1 MDEKNL
7 KNLLDSAEW
16 KAFAQASRERDFD
29 PVFLL
34 FDFMQGC
41 IEGWEGLELHEAIR
55 ADVQKYVAEHGEID
69 PVEFVK
75 QVRRERK
82 AKLEAARPEKA
93 ASGKASRRTLKK
105 VKGQPVA
112 AS

>member
-1 MDEKNL
+1 
-7 KNLLDSAEW
+7 
-16 KAFAQASRERDFD
+16 
-29 PVFLL
+29 
-34 FDFMQGC
+34 MQGC
-41 IEGWEGLELHEAIR
+41 VEVWEGVELHEAIR
-55 ADVQKYVAEHGEID
+55 ADVQKYVDEHGDID

-82 AKLEAARPEKA
+82 AKLEAARPENA
-93 ASGKASRRTLKK
+93 APNKASRRPLKK